1 METVCARAAGWALLW
16 GPSTSPLE
24 ITCNEA
30 TAMGRTSHQPHICFL
45 ILSTLLLSSCLTVT
59 PAPGSDKVRVTRNP
73 ADVAACKAV
82 GNIVVPKTSNGT
94 VDMATAATDFRNR
107 TIGSLDYVELGFLL
121 DEAGVRLSEGQLSR
135 LRPYLVPLRRLEAA
149 AGQLRTKA
157 CVFACRGSAALAID
171 DTFATLLVG
180 QTEGAS
186 ALRDVE
192 RYASIEMALRVFLSA
207 H

>member
-1 METVCARAAGWALLW
+1 
-16 GPSTSPLE
+16 
-24 ITCNEA
+24 
-30 TAMGRTSHQPHICFL
+30 MGS
-45 ILSTLLLSSCLTVT
+45 
-59 PAPGSDKVRVTRNP
+59 AP
-73 ADVAACKAV
+73 
-82 GNIVVPKTSNGT
+82 
-94 VDMATAATDFRNR
+94 R
-107 TIGSLDYVELGFLL
+107 TIDSLDYVELGFLL

-149 AGQLRTKA
+149 AGRLRTKA
-157 CVFACRGSAALAID
+157 CVFARRGSAALAID

-207 H
+207 HQGRHGI

>member
-1 METVCARAAGWALLW
+1 MRRGRWKTVCARGADQALSR
-16 GPSTSPLE
+16 GPSTSPLD
-24 ITCNEA
+24 
-30 TAMGRTSHQPHICFL
+30 AMGSAR
-45 ILSTLLLSSCLTVT
+45 
-59 PAPGSDKVRVTRNP
+59 
-73 ADVAACKAV
+73 
-82 GNIVVPKTSNGT
+82 
-94 VDMATAATDFRNR
+94 R
-107 TIGSLDYVELGFLL
+107 TIDSLDYVELGFLL

-157 CVFACRGSAALAID
+157 CVFARRGSAALAVD

-207 H
+207 HQGRHGI